1 MSLKEELKHTIQ
13 GEVLDDPHTLQKYS
27 NDASLFE
34 VRPKIVVY
42 PKNIGDIRALIKF
55 VTKNKPSDP
64 TLSLTARAAGTD
76 MTGGSLT
83 ESIVMDTMKYLNH
96 IKEIGDGY
104 AISELGVF
112 YRDFEKET
120 LKTGQIMPSYPA
132 SKNLCALGGIVS
144 NNSSGEKTLSY
155 GSAIDYVERLKVVLR
170 DGNEYEFGPLTRQEL
185 DEKMALQTLEGEVYR
200 RVFELIEQNK
210 QLIESARPDVSK
222 NSTGYFIW
230 SVWDGTTFNL
240 AKLFVGSQ
248 GTLGFISEVRFKLV
262 RPKTH
267 SKMLV
272 VFLKQKDFPRLG
284 EIVNNVL
291 VHKPESFESYDDHT
305 FGLALKYF
313 PEMMRTM
320 KGKVLSLAL
329 RFLPEV
335 WMVLTQGFPKL
346 VLLAEFTGDSEEEVR
361 AQATNAL
368 KGIAHFGLR
377 TRITKDPQ
385 DAEKYW
391 AIRRESFN
399 LLRKHIKKARTAPFI
414 DDMIVRPE
422 QLPEFLPRLNKI
434 MGEYDLT
441 FTIAGHIGDAN
452 FHIMP
457 LMDFTKPEAKKMFD
471 ELTHRVFDLVIE
483 FGGSLSAEHNDGI
496 IRTPFLKKRYGEEMY
511 RVFEEI
517 KNIFDP
523 DRIWNPGK
531 KIGDTWTYAMNHID
545 TEY

>member
-1 MSLKEELKHTIQ
+1 MALKDEIGHIIA
-13 GEVLDDPHTLQKYS
+13 GEAFDDKATLQKYA

-34 VRPKIVVY
+34 VRPKLVVF
-42 PKNIGDIRALIKF
+42 PKNIADLQVLIRF
-55 VTKNKPSDP
+55 VSEHKKDDP

-83 ESIVMDTMKYLNH
+83 ESVVVDMMKYLNH
-96 IKEIGDGY
+96 IQEVGEGY

-155 GSAIDYVERLKVVLR
+155 GSTKDYVERLKVVLR
-170 DGNEYEFGPLTRQEL
+170 DGNEYEFGPLSRPEL
-185 DEKMALQTLEGEVYR
+185 DAKMAQNDFEGEIYR
-200 RVFELIEQNK
+200 RVFELIENNK
-210 QLIESARPDVSK
+210 ALIEEARPRVSK

-230 SVWDGTTFNL
+230 DVWDGTTFNL
-240 AKLFVGSQ
+240 ARLFVGSQ
-248 GTLGFISEVRFKLV
+248 GTLGFLTEVKFRLV

-272 VFLKQKDFPRLG
+272 MFLKQKDFPRLG
-284 EIVNNVL
+284 EMVNAVL
-291 VHKPESFESYDDHT
+291 KTKPESFESYDDHT
-305 FGLALKYF
+305 LGLALKYF
-313 PEMMRTM
+313 PEMLRTM
-320 KGKVLSLAL
+320 KGRVLSLAL

-335 WMVLTQGFPKL
+335 WMILTSGFPKL
-346 VLLAEFTGDSEEEVR
+346 VLLAEFTGDSEREVTNQAKDAQLR
-361 AQATNAL
+361 AAQ
-368 KGIAHFGLR
+368 FGLK
-377 TRITKDPQ
+377 TRLTRDAA

-422 QLPEFLPRLNKI
+422 QLPEFLPRLNEI
-434 MGEYDLT
+434 MGHYNLT
-441 FTIAGHIGDAN
+441 YTIAGHIGDAN

-457 LMDFTKPEAKKMFD
+457 LMDFTKPEAKKIFD
-471 ELTHRVFDLVIE
+471 ELTQKVFDLVIE
-483 FGGSLSAEHNDGI
+483 FKGSLSAEHNDGI
-496 IRTPFLKKRYGEEMY
+496 IRTPFLKKRYGEDMY
-511 RVFEEI
+511 RVFETI

-523 DRIWNPGK
+523 ERIFNPGK
-531 KIGDTWTYAMNHID
+531 KIGDTWSYAMDHID